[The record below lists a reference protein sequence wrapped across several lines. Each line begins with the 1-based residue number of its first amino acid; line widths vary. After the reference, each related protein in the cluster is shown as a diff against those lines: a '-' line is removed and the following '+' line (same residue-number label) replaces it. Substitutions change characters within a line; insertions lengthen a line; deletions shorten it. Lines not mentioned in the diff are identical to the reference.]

1 MDPHSQAE
9 FRINGIE
16 RNVDAIYEAFDVTSD
31 DALWLAPDK
40 RVSIW

>member
-1 MDPHSQAE
+1 
-9 FRINGIE
+9 
-16 RNVDAIYEAFDVTSD
+16 VDAFYKAFDVTSD